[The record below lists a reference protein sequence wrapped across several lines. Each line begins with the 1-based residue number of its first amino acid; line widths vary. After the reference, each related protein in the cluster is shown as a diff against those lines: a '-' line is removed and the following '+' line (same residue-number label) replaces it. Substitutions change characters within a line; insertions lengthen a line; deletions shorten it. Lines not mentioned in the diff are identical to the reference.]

1 MLRSGLNT
9 HVQSPTPVVDPAQ
22 RTAHIRELNDRL
34 RANFISGVV
43 TITIGVRQLRPYVL
57 SKVLAAVR
65 GFDAFTADNDSHG
78 EHDFGTL
85 VVEGNRIFW
94 KIDYYDKRLEAGSED
109 PSSSDAT
116 TRVLTIMLATEY

>member
-9 HVQSPTPVVDPAQ
+9 HAQSPTLVGDPAQ
-22 RTAHIRELNDRL
+22 RTARIRELNDRL
-34 RANFISGVV
+34 RANFVSGVV

-57 SKVLAAVR
+57 SQVLAGVR
-65 GFDAFTADNDSHG
+65 EFDAFTTDNDPHG

-85 VVEGNRIFW
+85 VVEGSRIFW

-116 TRVLTIMLATEY
+116 TRVLTIMRATEY

>member
-9 HVQSPTPVVDPAQ
+9 HAQNPTLVVIPAQ
-22 RTAHIRELNDRL
+22 RSARIRELNDRL
-34 RANFISGVV
+34 RANFVRGVV
-43 TITIGVRQLRPYVL
+43 TITIGVKQLRPYVL
-57 SKVLAAVR
+57 SQVLAGVR
-65 GFDAFTADNDSHG
+65 EFNAFTADNDPHG

-109 PSSSDAT
+109 PSSSDVT
-116 TRVLTIMLATEY
+116 TRVLTIMLASEY